1 MKLKLGI
8 FDSGIGGF
16 TILKSLLEHRSDVH
30 VLYLADNKRT
40 PYGEKKDEEIKA
52 IAYEISNWFKNKH
65 LDALLIACNTTNA
78 CALNVLEK
86 NLKIPCFDLI
96 NSVSENITVDKVGI
110 LATKATIRSSSY
122 KNCLEAKNKNIT
134 VFQQACPE
142 FVDEIE
148 KIPINTERLN
158 SLCEIYLKPLLKE
171 KIQAII
177 LGCSHYPLIYKILR
191 NKIPEEITIVD
202 PAYSLINK
210 FNSFFIKSI
219 KTHQKEPSF
228 NDIEFFATGEIDEF
242 SSKVTNWLGIN
253 KKISLVN
260 LQTDARLL

>member
-16 TILKSLLEHRSDVH
+16 TILKSLLAHRSDVQ
-30 VLYLADNKRT
+30 VLYLADNKRN
-40 PYGEKKDEEIKA
+40 PYGGKKDEEIKE
-52 IAYEISNWFKNKH
+52 IAYEILNWFKDKD

-78 CALNVLEK
+78 YALNILQR
-86 NLKIPCFDLI
+86 NLQIPCFDLI
-96 NSVSENITVDKVGI
+96 NTVSENITMNKVGI
-110 LATKATIRSSSY
+110 LATNATVKSSFY
-122 KNCLEAKNKNIT
+122 KNCLKTNNKNIN

-142 FVDEIE
+142 FVSEIE
-148 KIPINTERLN
+148 KLPINPERLN
-158 SLCEIYLKPLLKE
+158 YLTEIYLKPLLKE

-191 NKIPEEITIVD
+191 RKIPKEIILID
-202 PAYSLINK
+202 PAHSLINK
-210 FNSFFIKSI
+210 LNCFFIKPNI
-219 KTHQKEPSF
+219 NYQKEPIF

-253 KKISLVN
+253 TKISLVN
-260 LQTDARLL
+260 LQTDA

>member
-16 TILKSLLEHRSDVH
+16 TILKSLLEHKFDVQ
-30 VLYLADNKRT
+30 VLYLADNKRI
-40 PYGEKKDEEIKA
+40 PYGGKKDEEIKV
-52 IAYEISNWFKNKH
+52 IAHEISTWFKDKD

-78 CALNVLEK
+78 CALNILKK

-110 LATKATIRSSSY
+110 LATTATIRSSSY
-122 KNCLEAKNKNIT
+122 KNCLQANNTNIT

-142 FVDEIE
+142 FVSEIE
-148 KIPINTERLN
+148 KVPINTERLDAL
-158 SLCEIYLKPLLKE
+158 SGIYLKPLLNK

-191 NKIPEEITIVD
+191 KRIPQEIMIID
-202 PAYSLINK
+202 PANSLINK
-210 FNSFFIKSI
+210 FNNFFVKSQQNLH
-219 KTHQKEPSF
+219 KDQCFT
-228 NDIEFFATGEIDEF
+228 DIEFFATGEIDEF
-242 SSKVTNWLGIN
+242 SWKVTNWLGIN

-260 LQTDARLL
+260 LQTDA

>member
-16 TILKSLLEHRSDVH
+16 TILKALLKHRSDVQ
-30 VLYLADNKRT
+30 VLYLADNKRN
-40 PYGEKKDEEIKA
+40 PYGGKKEEEIRE
-52 IAYEISNWFKNKH
+52 IAYEILNWFKDKE

-78 CALNVLEK
+78 FALKILQK

-110 LATKATIRSSSY
+110 LATTATIRSLSY
-122 KNCLEAKNKNIT
+122 KNCLEANNKNIT

-142 FVDEIE
+142 LVSEIE
-148 KIPINTERLN
+148 KVPVNPQRISFLSEF
-158 SLCEIYLKPLLKE
+158 YLKPLLNE

-177 LGCSHYPLIYKILR
+177 LGCSHYPLIYKTLR
-191 NKIPEEITIVD
+191 RKIPKKIIIID
-202 PAYSLINK
+202 PANSLINK
-210 FNSFFIKSI
+210 FNNFFVQS
-219 KTHQKEPSF
+219 QKKHHKDF
-228 NDIEFFATGEIDEF
+228 CFKDIEFFATGEIDQF
-242 SSKVTNWLGIN
+242 SLKVTNWLGIN

-260 LQTDARLL
+260 LQTDA

>member
-16 TILKSLLEHRSDVH
+16 TILKSLLEHRCDVQ
-30 VLYLADNKRT
+30 VFYLADNKRN
-40 PYGEKKDEEIKA
+40 PYGGKKDEEIKE
-52 IAYEISNWFKNKH
+52 IAYEISNWFKDKD

-78 CALNVLEK
+78 CALDILQE

-110 LATKATIRSSSY
+110 LATTATIRSLSY
-122 KNCLEAKNKNIT
+122 KYCIEANNKNIT

-142 FVDEIE
+142 FVSEIE
-148 KIPINTERLN
+148 KVPVNHNRIN
-158 SLCEIYLKPLLKE
+158 SLSEIYLKPLLNE

-191 NKIPEEITIVD
+191 KRIPQEIMIID
-202 PAYSLINK
+202 PANSLINK
-210 FNSFFIKSI
+210 FNNFFIQPQKKSH
-219 KTHQKEPSF
+219 KDFCFK
-228 NDIEFFATGEIDEF
+228 DIEFFATGEIDQF
-242 SSKVTNWLGIN
+242 SLKVTNWLGIN

-260 LQTDARLL
+260 LQTDA